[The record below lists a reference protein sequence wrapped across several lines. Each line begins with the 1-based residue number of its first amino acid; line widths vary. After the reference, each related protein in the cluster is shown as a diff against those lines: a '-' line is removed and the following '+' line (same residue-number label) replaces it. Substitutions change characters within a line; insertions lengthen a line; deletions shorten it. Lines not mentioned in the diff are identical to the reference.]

1 MADEYE
7 DEAQA
12 ERAALLEKIRS
23 ARPGE
28 TVPLSLDE
36 LLSLGDAVPAL
47 PSDLGAAL
55 SKARQR
61 IEARADADLVGIVNR
76 QKDWSLA
83 VLGPG
88 ERKRGLVDHI
98 WKELGEV
105 MRAEEPLEEWIDI
118 VILALD
124 GAWRSGASAEQ
135 IVEALLAKQAK
146 NRARRWP
153 DWRTMN
159 PDRAIEHVRD
169 EAGEA

>member
-1 MADEYE
+1 MAEWYE

-12 ERAALLEKIRS
+12 ERAALLERL
-23 ARPGE
+23 R
-28 TVPLSLDE
+28 VP
-36 LLSLGDAVPAL
+36 
-47 PSDLGAAL
+47 
-55 SKARQR
+55 
-61 IEARADADLVGIVNR
+61 IEVREGTDLVGIVNR
-76 QKDWSLA
+76 QMAWSLA